1 MGGEGAQGGEEAGTS
16 GGGDLKKGIG
26 GEGWAKPGT
35 HVMSR

>member
-1 MGGEGAQGGEEAGTS
+1 MGGEGARGGEEAGTS